1 MHNYLRVCSEC
12 VQSINEHQAPRY
24 NPCMKKIC
32 VIGAGAI
39 GGRMAAK
46 LALAGNQVS
55 VIARGDHLRAIQ
67 SHGLTIEDWLNPLA
81 VNSEVTRHVAKV
93 QATDTPEMIA
103 SSQGVQDLII
113 IALKAHQIAE
123 MLPRI
128 QGLIGM
134 HTVVLPA
141 INGLPWWYFHCDG
154 ARHGQRIDCLDPEG
168 RMASA
173 LDMDHIL
180 GCVVHASAEVIAP
193 GVVKANGQNKLVIG
207 EPSHQL
213 TVRVAEVAKLLTEA
227 GFEVKQSARIRDDVW
242 MKLVGNTSFN
252 PVAAL
257 TFARMDQI
265 NANPSLI
272 ELIKRMMEEVM
283 AVCRAYDCDPLLG
296 VEQRIVVG
304 RGIGSV
310 KISMHQDAEKH
321 RPLEID
327 AIVRAPV
334 ELGRKMDVPMP
345 FTESVLALVSE
356 YNERVVKGS

>member
-1 MHNYLRVCSEC
+1 
-12 VQSINEHQAPRY
+12 
-24 NPCMKKIC
+24 MKKIC
-32 VIGAGAI
+32 VVGAGAI

-46 LALAGNQVS
+46 LALSGNELS
-55 VIARGDHLRAIQ
+55 VVARGEHLKAIQ
-67 SHGLTIEDWLNPLA
+67 RDGLVIEDWLNPLS
-81 VNSEVTRHVAKV
+81 VQSDVVRHVASV
-93 QATDTPEMIA
+93 HASDSPEEITSHRGA
-103 SSQGVQDLII
+103 QDLII
-113 IALKAHQIAE
+113 IALKAHQIAA
-123 MLPRI
+123 MLPRLK
-128 QGLIGM
+128 GLIAP

-141 INGLPWWYFHCDG
+141 INGLPWWYFHRDG
-154 ARHGQRIDCLDPEG
+154 VRHGQRVDCLDADG
-168 RMASA
+168 SMGAA

-207 EPSHQL
+207 EPSHTL
-213 TVRVAEVAKLLTEA
+213 TPRVADVAATLTQA

-265 NANPSLI
+265 NANPALI
-272 ELIKRMMEEVM
+272 DLIKRMMQEVM
-283 AVCRAYDCDPLLG
+283 TVARAYGCDPLLS
-296 VEQRIVVG
+296 VDDRIKVG
-304 RGIGSV
+304 RSIGAV
-310 KISMHQDAEKH
+310 KISMHQDAQKH

-334 ELGRKMDVPMP
+334 ELGRKAGVPMP

-356 YNERVVKGS
+356 YNERVVKSA

>member
-1 MHNYLRVCSEC
+1 
-12 VQSINEHQAPRY
+12 
-24 NPCMKKIC
+24 MKKIC
-32 VIGAGAI
+32 VVGAGAI

-46 LALAGNQVS
+46 LALAGNEVS
-55 VIARGDHLRAIQ
+55 VIARGEHLRAI
-67 SHGLTIEDWLNPLA
+67 HANGLIIEDWLNPLA
-81 VNSEVTRHVAKV
+81 VQSDVVRQVARV
-93 QATDTPEMIA
+93 QASDTPELIA
-103 SSQGVQDLII
+103 SASGLQDLII
-113 IALKAHQIAE
+113 IALKAHQIAA
-123 MLPRI
+123 MLPRL
-128 QGLIGM
+128 QGLIGA

-141 INGLPWWYFHCDG
+141 INGLPWWYFHRDG
-154 ARHGQRIDCLDPEG
+154 ARHGQRVDCLDG
-168 RMASA
+168 DGAMAAA
-173 LDMDHIL
+173 LDMDHIV

-207 EPSHQL
+207 EPSHLL
-213 TVRVAEVAKLLTEA
+213 TQRVAEIAQVLTAA

-257 TFARMDQI
+257 SFARMDQI
-265 NANPSLI
+265 NANPALI

-283 AVCRAYDCDPLLG
+283 AVCRAYGCDPLLG
-296 VEQRIVVG
+296 VEQRIAVG

-334 ELGRKMDVPMP
+334 ELGRKAGVPMP

-356 YNERVVKGS
+356 YNERVVKALTSSPEIGRGRGEG